1 MLQFP
6 LVLLGNHRLNLLIE
20 TLLLLLL
27 VDVFLGRHA
36 LVRLDT
42 LGYVLG
48 GLLEN
53 HLVRVELSCRLG
65 SA

>member
-6 LVLLGNHRLNLLIE
+6 LVLLGNHRLDLLIE
-20 TLLLLLL
+20 TLLLL
-27 VDVFLGRHA
+27 VDVFPGRHA

-42 LGYVLG
+42 LGHVLG
-48 GLLEN
+48 GLLED
-53 HLVRVELSCRLG
+53 HLVRVELSRRLG